1 MVAVVVPSAFTF
13 LPPPPSLLI
22 LFLLFFS
29 SNPRPNI
36 LISDLG
42 GLVDA
47 IKEAT
52 NMNLDILGSAFVP
65 VTVKSENVFD
75 GGRCCWI
82 WARGLES
89 KLGSGWFD
97 RAQSVKDGDGA
108 IQERL

>member
-1 MVAVVVPSAFTF
+1 
-13 LPPPPSLLI
+13 
-22 LFLLFFS
+22 
-29 SNPRPNI
+29 
-36 LISDLG
+36 
-42 GLVDA
+42 
-47 IKEAT
+47 
-52 NMNLDILGSAFVP
+52 MNLDILGSAFVP

-75 GGRCCWI
+75 GDRCCWI